1 MQDAA
6 STTGSG
12 ASKGK
17 GKGRARKGEM
27 LPPPVPDVAAPAAAD
42 TFAIPVVDSSGPLK
56 RSASPSQ
63 EDRPAKVSGV
73 FPLGLFV
80 FSAEC

>member
-6 STTGSG
+6 STTGPG

-27 LPPPVPDVAAPAAAD
+27 LPPPVPDVAAPAGAD

-73 FPLGLFV
+73 FPLGLVV
-80 FSAEC
+80 FWAEC

>member
-6 STTGSG
+6 SSAGAG

-42 TFAIPVVDSSGPLK
+42 TFAAATYEPRAGHCK
-56 RSASPSQ
+56 R
-63 EDRPAKVSGV
+63 E
-73 FPLGLFV
+73 
-80 FSAEC
+80 